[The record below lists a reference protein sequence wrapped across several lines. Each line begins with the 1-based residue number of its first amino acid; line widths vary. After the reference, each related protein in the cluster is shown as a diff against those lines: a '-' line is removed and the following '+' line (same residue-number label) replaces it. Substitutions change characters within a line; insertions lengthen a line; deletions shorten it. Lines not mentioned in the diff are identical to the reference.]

1 MTAVVVIF
9 MRLPTDF
16 SSKHSNCPL
25 HACTISI
32 SKTVRKIATCSIQ
45 FLCYQ
50 IAITPASRTL
60 LPLLLLHLYWLFIH
74 RQGCHSHCWIVGQ
87 SWTTIFS
94 CQHCCSVIICTV
106 FVQTKGL
113 LASSRSAKIS
123 NAKSWW
129 TCDNFRRFSQ
139 PVWQFILYLYSSY
152 CVEKDNVYRISPMG
166 FQNCWRARH

>member
-1 MTAVVVIF
+1 MINYYSLYVPMTAVVVIF

-87 SWTTIFS
+87 SRTTIFS
-94 CQHCCSVIICTV
+94 CHHCCQLFICAVFAQSNKKPRAQPKFQTPKVDEPVIILGGLANRYDSLSCTCIV
-106 FVQTKGL
+106 PI
-113 LASSRSAKIS
+113 A
-123 NAKSWW
+123 
-129 TCDNFRRFSQ
+129 
-139 PVWQFILYLYSSY
+139 
-152 CVEKDNVYRISPMG
+152 
-166 FQNCWRARH
+166 